1 MHINV
6 SYFARFL
13 AVLAAGLALAG
24 PGRAAQRPDPAVM
37 VKSTSDQVIKAL
49 KEKNYQGPERRAA
62 LLKLVDEI
70 VLPHFDFT
78 RMSQWVMARN
88 WRTMTPAQ
96 QKQFV
101 QLFRDL
107 LVRTYSNSL
116 TNYRDQKIEVSGTTI
131 DPASGDALVR
141 MVVRQNGNEADVPIV
156 YRLYWTGSDWK
167 VYDVTID
174 NVSLVTNY
182 RASFGRI
189 ASQQGIDALLD
200 RLQQRAKEAG

>member
-1 MHINV
+1 MQRTIWGFAQIAAALALVV
-6 SYFARFL
+6 SMA
-13 AVLAAGLALAG
+13 APAWAAG
-24 PGRAAQRPDPAVM
+24 RPDPAAM
-37 VKSTSDQVIKAL
+37 VKSTSDQVL
-49 KEKNYQGPERRAA
+49 KVLREKERNPAEKKSA
-62 LLKLVDEI
+62 VLKVVDTI

-78 RMSQWVMARN
+78 RMSQWVMGRY

-96 QKQFV
+96 QQRFT

-116 TNYRDQKIEVSGTTI
+116 ASYSDQKIEVGKTVYDS
-131 DPASGDALVR
+131 ASGDALVR
-141 MVVRQNGNEADVPIV
+141 MVVHRGGGEADIPIV

-182 RASFGRI
+182 RSSFGRI
-189 ASQQGIDALLD
+189 VNQQGVNALLH
-200 RLQQRAKEAG
+200 RLEQRNQEAG